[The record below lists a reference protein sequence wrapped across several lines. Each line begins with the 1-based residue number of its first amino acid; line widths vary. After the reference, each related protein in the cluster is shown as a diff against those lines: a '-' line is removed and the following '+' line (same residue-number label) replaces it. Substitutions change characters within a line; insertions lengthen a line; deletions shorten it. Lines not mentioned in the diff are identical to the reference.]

1 MKKCLKR
8 TITVFL
14 AALIVA
20 NSNNPVFVEVQ
31 AASEVIFSAPEEIK
45 VAKIVTERNNNINSG
60 WKFYKGEL
68 SEAYAKGFVDSDW
81 QNVNLPHDFS
91 ITEHFDTRGEAESGF
106 LLGGTGWY
114 RKTFSLPS
122 ELKDK
127 EFVLNFDGAYKD
139 TYVYV
144 NGNYVG
150 ENHYGYS
157 PFSFNITEYLTCDD
171 VTDNVIAVKVDHQL
185 PSSRWYS
192 GSGIYRDVN
201 LIVTDKVHVKVDGTE
216 VTTPDIK
223 AGNGT
228 VKYKLEVENASDK
241 EADITINSQIY
252 DNGNIVASSS
262 TQKKLWGGVAHISS
276 T

>member
-20 NSNNPVFVEVQ
+20 NSNSMAFTEVK

-91 ITEHFDTRGEAESGF
+91 ITEHFDNRGEAESGF

-114 RKTFSLPS
+114 RKTFSLSS

-157 PFSFNITEYLTCDD
+157 PFSFNITKYLTCDD
-171 VTDNVIAVKVDHQL
+171 GTDNVIAVKVDHKL

-223 AGNGT
+223 AGKGT

-241 EADITINSQIY
+241 EADITINSKIY

-262 TQKKLWGGVAHISS
+262 TQKKLLGGGVNTI
-276 T
+276 